1 MIKQVFHTMVFGN
14 LRLQKRLLLLAT
26 QVLA

>member
-1 MIKQVFHTMVFGN
+1 MVEQVFHTTVFGN